1 MIGDFF
7 TFTRNRRS
15 ACTIVVGS
23 KSDKE
28 EMDSACV
35 LVNAIRE
42 LSGTGP
48 DVIEQGEIQKT
59 DGLVLIG
66 TLRSNPIIEEILA
79 EESVITTK
87 KEIEASGYVRKLSS
101 EDLGPQGFVIYKPG
115 KKDGPFSDSLVLTA
129 NTSTGLFYAVSTLV
143 DRLHNEDG
151 RLIVDGLNT
160 RLIPVV
166 NLPAFA
172 HRSVFTGLGGPEW
185 MGPGQ
190 YMKEFGYDYKAFI
203 DWLSEHKFNNL
214 LIHNFANL
222 CWGINYE
229 SDRFPELI
237 NRFHP
242 NVKQEFMG
250 ELIRYAHERH
260 IEIFFGMDIPD
271 NWSGFINVYPDLAG
285 ANVDWEYF
293 PRGQDWDAFA
303 EGTGDWR
310 YNWIE
315 HDASGNRIVH
325 GEKGRQVR
333 RQASWVCLTQP
344 RVKAFWRDYWTEV
357 LDRYPEVDGIGG
369 QFSEHLNICNCE
381 RCSRAGFFDL
391 ATEYFGTMEELARS
405 RNPDLK
411 LWLWGVPG
419 VRDIIKRKSEIPNLV
434 LIDWGLSFQPFF
446 LNQIVPKSDW
456 YLCHGGGQILDFA
469 IKRFCTT
476 FNRLGLKGVQ
486 IRGVEFK
493 EGDRNYQSFEEFMWN
508 PQLSL
513 EDYAHHYTIKQLR
526 KKDKKVTDAYYYLI
540 KAQGYSELLS
550 YQGGEPGATTWCREE
565 QYTEKFETALKR
577 LKEILEGI
585 STDHPFVRWLRVQG
599 EIIDS
604 TSPQPDH
611 PD

>member
-7 TFTRNRRS
+7 TFAKNRRPT
-15 ACTIVVGS
+15 CTIVVGS
-23 KSDKE
+23 KSNKE
-28 EMDSACV
+28 DTDSACV

-48 DVIEQGEIQKT
+48 DIIERGEIQKT
-59 DGLVLIG
+59 DGLVLLG
-66 TLRSNPIIEEILA
+66 TLRTNPIIEEVLA
-79 EESVITTK
+79 EASIITTQ

-101 EDLGPQGFVIYKPG
+101 EDLGTQGFVIYKPG

-129 NTSTGLFYAVSTLV
+129 NTSTGLHYAVSTLV

-166 NLPAFA
+166 NLPAFT

-229 SDRFPELI
+229 SERFPELI

-250 ELIRYAHERH
+250 DLIRYAHERH

-285 ANVDWEYF
+285 ANVDWSCF
-293 PRGQDWDAFA
+293 PRGRDWDAFA
-303 EGTGDWR
+303 EGTGHWR

-357 LDRYPEVDGIGG
+357 LDRYPEIDGIGG
-369 QFSEHLNICNCE
+369 QFSEHLSICNCE
-381 RCSRAGFFDL
+381 RCSRAGFFEL

-446 LNQIVPKSDW
+446 LNHIVPKSDW

-493 EGDRNYQSFEEFMWN
+493 EADRNYQSFEEFMWN

-513 EDYAHHYTIKQLR
+513 KDYAHHYTIKQLR
-526 KKDKKVTDAYYYLI
+526 KKDKKVTDAYYHLI
-540 KAQGYSELLS
+540 KAQGYAELLS
-550 YQGGEPGATTWCREE
+550 FQSAEPGATTWCGEE
-565 QYTEKFETALKR
+565 RYRQKFETALGR
-577 LKEILEGI
+577 LKEILEEI

-611 PD
+611 PE